1 MTTPPPTHAAG
12 QDDAGTDRPLGVG
25 ILGLGSIGR
34 THAEAI
40 AEVDGLEVRATVGGV
55 SAGGWPGAT
64 SYGSASDPAA
74 VSALLAD
81 PAVDAVGI
89 CSPSGLHAEHTLAAL
104 AAGKHVLIEKPVATT
119 VDDARRVVRAA
130 RAARAEHGVVAGV
143 VSQRRLE
150 PQHVH
155 LKSLLE
161 AGQLGSPV
169 LGEALV
175 RWHRDAAYYDHAPWR
190 REAPGGGSLMNQ
202 GLHSV
207 DLLRWLFGEVA
218 EVSAVSATLA
228 ADMEAEDTTVAAL
241 RFESGALGS
250 IVTSTATRPGLPAEL
265 NLYFSGGAIGIHHTD
280 VVRWE
285 TDAPAPPEASTL
297 SSGASTP
304 IIDSG
309 GHHAQWADL
318 LRAIRT
324 DTEPMVTV
332 ADGAAT
338 VALIEAVY
346 EAARTGGRVAPATLA

>member
-1 MTTPPPTHAAG
+1 MTTPPQPDQDAA
-12 QDDAGTDRPLGVG
+12 AAAASPLGVG

-40 AEVDGLEVRATVGGV
+40 AEVDGLEIRATVGGHE
-55 SAGGWPGAT
+55 SGGWPGAT
-64 SYGSASDPAA
+64 SYGSASDPDA
-74 VSALLAD
+74 VAALLAD
-81 PAVDAVGI
+81 DSVEAVGI

-119 VDDARRVVRAA
+119 VADAQRVVEAA
-130 RAARAEHGVVAGV
+130 RAAHAEHGVVAGV

-155 LKSLLE
+155 LKSLVE
-161 AGQLGSPV
+161 AGQLGAPV

-175 RWHRDAAYYDHAPWR
+175 RWYRDAGYYDHAAWR
-190 REAPGGGSLMNQ
+190 REAPSGGSLMNQ

-218 EVSAVSATLA
+218 EVSAVSGTLV

-241 RFESGALGS
+241 RFDSGALGS
-250 IVTSTATRPGLPAEL
+250 IITSTATKPGLPAEL
-265 NLYFSGGAIGIHHTD
+265 NLYFSTGAVGIHHTD
-280 VVRWE
+280 VVRWD
-285 TDAPAPPEASTL
+285 TDAPAPPQGSAVA
-297 SSGASTP
+297 SGASSP
-304 IIDSG
+304 IIDAG

-324 DTEPMVTV
+324 GAEPMVTV

-346 EAARTGGRVAPATLA
+346 ESARTGARVTPATI